1 MKYTA
6 ATKPGMSDP
15 YWYEWSVGQQY
26 IIEMLNEESRI
37 KYVELQADVCL
48 GLDDVVVTFENDEK
62 LFIQVKHTRADDNL
76 TFGDLVTV
84 DNTPKDKDSRISLL
98 GELAKSW
105 NAEKA
110 NYQQTRVCLFTNRK
124 AGSRI
129 SSTRA
134 AESIKRPALKDFL
147 RDLQKKLVKAKS
159 LDDIFFPEFEKA
171 WTEWKE
177 QLSWI
182 DKDEDKLAFLKC
194 LEIDTNNA
202 SLDELE
208 LELLDKIKTIFAT
221 NDANAK
227 TLFMKLDHAL
237 RSWTKSTRK
246 SSRIT
251 AEDVYRA
258 LSVDTYP
265 SLYNHDLI
273 PSEPFFESRN
283 DLVRFLEVELKAESS
298 KVIFLSGI
306 PGTGKTNIISKLSA
320 KKGSVIDIRYYAY
333 EPIDPAREYLP
344 MDVSKRVDKGYFWNE
359 LFNQLRKCLKYHLY
373 KYRAP
378 VINELMSLEEMKQRF
393 FEIASSYASDHNR
406 NFVIAVDGIDH
417 AARAGHI
424 NQTFLPTLPDP
435 EYIPSNVKILLA
447 GQPKEDYSDYPAWLF
462 SERDDVKEIKV
473 PCIQENDVLSLV
485 KVKFPGMHGED
496 QSQMSKLIAKY
507 AEGNTLAAI
516 FAVHEALQR
525 PNIHELEKQLQHR
538 KLSGNIQEYYRTIWN
553 DATSKIN
560 LSFVDYKIAGVFAFF
575 NEAINENKLRKIYSE
590 EFISVS
596 DWRNILKTLRP
607 LLTETAGQYT
617 ILHNDVRVFLSGI
630 IGRDG
635 ERVREVYTALSD
647 YYINSTEKSQAY
659 YNDIFH
665 FLKGAGR
672 ISEFQKVYSPD
683 YVIEAYVNG
692 VELSDLHE
700 ISVDILEG
708 ILLKTPID
716 WTQMRDLSF
725 GFMTIDQLEK
735 SSYEIDKECF
745 RVVNPYVPIHPYEC
759 YADSDT
765 VWDSGLILDVLQH
778 VKTLYTHGHKDR
790 ASQLF
795 KRWFSGITIV
805 DMLNR
810 AIISDSD
817 DDHPFPELQSIASL
831 FGECV
836 CLSGEFSII
845 EGIGELESEHRAFI
859 HYLSE
864 AAASTIIT
872 HLRGSALADAFG
884 KLEVLYIEPLMTNIK
899 SLIEDN
905 RYSDIKCLADALHDR
920 LIISPWGTLFI
931 IFMDIISSE
940 PDWTAEERATL
951 WQKIATV
958 EISEISFENE
968 IISFSIYAIVAA
980 YLRPISYGECAKEIL
995 ERYMAGHSHHS
1006 RSYFT
1011 VFFNSI
1017 CLIGKWISLPRPDQ
1031 QSIISTGELKHL
1043 MNALF
1048 IKEWTPND
1056 RGFDTIKLH
1065 PYLLKAYIMLSKR
1078 ASPADRLAIDEICKA
1093 VFAEHP
1099 VYSLLDAGI
1108 FYYQDDEEKLRLWYS
1123 EWLGE
1128 DGLVW
1133 NESLGERNRII
1144 RAFERDT
1151 DKYALGEI
1159 IDLSAVIER
1168 ARWSVSGYASHK
1180 EYSCNYLLD
1189 WYNSLTERDIRYV
1202 AEYAETVKMISDQI
1216 EEIGDNRLEYILNC
1230 KIYEDIFDFGYP
1242 LIRAV
1247 MKKSHY
1253 LAEGFSSP
1261 CYFVDG
1267 LIGYLRHGEK
1277 EEKALLEI
1285 WAMGTA
1291 LLDFRDESDHST
1303 IHSLQRA
1310 VELCAERSGI
1320 ESIYNRLKELSPAY
1334 IDLASDPLK
1343 YIVPDRW
1350 CDAAGDAEPPETPKE
1365 LVSSYLAGTDKDI
1378 SSYHLR
1384 IAVEVLRAKREI
1396 SDDELASLL
1405 RHSLAAQAYGISR
1418 NEFIQHLVTTMP
1430 ANFSDPLIAGYLHR
1444 VIHEE
1449 SAHLETDLPAFVLWK
1464 MQQQDEE
1471 YCKIGIDELI
1481 KMHKSWMTS
1490 AGHFPEPSLRDE
1502 YDYVRLIDW
1511 DNADDLES
1519 LFYQIIKLIIMSED
1533 ADAARVA
1540 LSGLFTLLR
1549 VNDSLAAYLER
1560 DWDQFHYRAREWL
1573 MMVYEL
1579 LWYVAPE
1586 SREKVIQY
1594 VNAHCADENFN
1605 VALYSNILLD
1615 NILHDPLY
1623 EFQKHRQSYF
1633 DSVPV
1638 FGNQRFLKLPTNSPW
1653 VNGQGY
1659 VTRAVEL
1666 MEAVFG
1672 NDLADI
1678 EKRTNA
1684 YAKEIEGIPLIP
1696 LNRRSVDGGCRVV
1709 VDPVSIAFLRVMYKD
1724 WVDGRWDGVES
1735 ELARI
1740 VLSSSEPYA
1749 ALYTPTKWKHNGGFI
1764 LPELDLFVKQEQKMQ
1779 REKIQEVLEIGLA
1792 DDEDV
1797 IAGSIVEYTHDQ
1809 EIQGFSLRYLSFPLM
1824 PAGDVF
1830 NTHERNSRLLL
1841 QSREDFEEYIHYN
1854 ISIHYSGTESFQHSN
1869 VLCGF
1874 SKTALKCFS
1883 WQVVL
1888 SPDGLTLADKSGQ
1901 TIGRFEFYYG
1911 NRVMSNRYSGNQPQ
1925 LQRWIIKKNALANVE
1940 KMCRGGISIK
1950 SVTDILILC
1959 LKR

>member
-37 KYVELQADVCL
+37 KYVELQANVGL

-84 DNTPKDKDSRISLL
+84 DKTPKDKDGRVSLL

-105 NAEKA
+105 NAEKS

-124 AGSRI
+124 AGSRM
-129 SSTRA
+129 SSTRT
-134 AESIKRPALKDFL
+134 AESIKRPALKGFL
-147 RDLQKKLVKAKS
+147 SDLQKKLAEAKS
-159 LDDIFFPEFEKA
+159 LDDISFPEFEKA
-171 WTEWKE
+171 WSEWKE

-182 DKDEDKLAFLKC
+182 DKDEDKLTFLKC

-208 LELLDKIKTIFAT
+208 LELLEKIKTIFAT

-237 RSWTKSTRK
+237 RSWTTSTRK

-251 AEDVYRA
+251 AEDVYKA
-258 LSVDTYP
+258 LSIDSYP

-283 DLVRFLEVELKAESS
+283 DLVRFLEAELKAESP

-320 KKGSVIDIRYYAY
+320 KRDSVIDIRYYAY

-344 MDVSKRVDKGYFWNE
+344 MDVSKRVDKEYFWNE
-359 LFNQLRKCLKYHLY
+359 LFNQLRKCLKPYLY
-373 KYRAP
+373 KYRVP
-378 VINELMSLEEMKQRF
+378 VINELMSLEEMKRRF

-485 KVKFPGMHGED
+485 KAKFPGMHGEN
-496 QSQMSKLIAKY
+496 QIQMSKLIAKY

-525 PNIHELEKQLQHR
+525 PNIHELEKQFQHR

-553 DATSKIN
+553 DATSKIKI
-560 LSFVDYKIAGVFAFF
+560 SFVDYKIAGVFAFF
-575 NEAINENKLRKIYSE
+575 NEAINENKLRNIYSE
-590 EFISVS
+590 EYISVS

-607 LLTETAGQYT
+607 LLTETDGQYA

-635 ERVREVYTALSD
+635 EHVREVYTALSD
-647 YYINSTEKSQAY
+647 YYINSKEKSQAY
-659 YNDIFH
+659 YNDIFR

-672 ISEFQKVYSPD
+672 ISEFQKIYSPD

-708 ILLKTPID
+708 ILLTTPIE

-745 RVVNPYVPIHPYEC
+745 RMVNPYVPIHPYEC

-778 VKTLYTHGHKDR
+778 VKTLYTRGHKDR

-795 KRWFSGITIV
+795 KRWFSGITIA
-805 DMLNR
+805 DMFSR

-817 DDHPFPELQSIASL
+817 DDHPSPELQSIASL

-836 CLSGEFSII
+836 CLFDEFSIL
-845 EGIGELESEHRAFI
+845 EGIGELESKYRAFV
-859 HYLSE
+859 HYLCE

-872 HLRGSALADAFG
+872 HLRGSALADAFD
-884 KLEVLYIEPLMTNIK
+884 KLEILYIEPLMTNIK

-905 RYSDIKCLADALHDR
+905 RYSDIKCLADTLHDR
-920 LIISPWGTLFI
+920 LIRSPWGTMFI
-931 IFMDIISSE
+931 TFMEIISSC
-940 PDWTAEERATL
+940 PDWTVEEKATL
-951 WQKIATV
+951 WQKIDTV
-958 EISEISFENE
+958 EISGISFENE
-968 IISFSIYAIVAA
+968 VICFSIYAIVAA
-980 YLRPISYGECAKEIL
+980 YLRPIPFGECAKEIL

-1017 CLIGKWISLPRPDQ
+1017 CLIGKWLSLPYPDQ

-1078 ASPADRLAIDEICKA
+1078 VSPADRLAIDEICEA
-1093 VFAEHP
+1093 VFVDYP
-1099 VYSLLDAGI
+1099 VYLLLDAGI
-1108 FYYQDDEEKLRLWYS
+1108 FYYRDDEEKLRLWYS

-1144 RAFERDT
+1144 RNFERVT
-1151 DKYALGEI
+1151 DKYALGKI

-1168 ARWSVSGYASHK
+1168 ARWSVIGYASHK
-1180 EYSCNYLLD
+1180 EYSCDYLLD

-1202 AEYAETVKMISDQI
+1202 AEYAGAVKMISDQI
-1216 EEIGDNRLEYILNC
+1216 EEIGDNRLSYNLNH
-1230 KIYEDIFDFGYP
+1230 KIYADIFDFGYP
-1242 LIRAV
+1242 LIKAV
-1247 MKKSHY
+1247 MKKNHY

-1277 EEKALLEI
+1277 REKALLEI

-1291 LLDFRDESDHST
+1291 LLDFRDESDHAT

-1320 ESIYNRLKELSPAY
+1320 ESIYDRLKELSPAY
-1334 IDLASDPLK
+1334 IDLVSDPP
-1343 YIVPDRW
+1343 PDRQ
-1350 CDAAGDAEPPETPKE
+1350 CDAAGDAGPVETPKE
-1365 LVSSYLAGTDKDI
+1365 IISAYLAGTDKDV

-1384 IAVEVLRAKREI
+1384 IAVEALRAKREI

-1430 ANFSDPLIAGYLHR
+1430 ASFSDPLIAGYLHR

-1471 YCKIGIDELI
+1471 YCKSGIDELI

-1490 AGHFPEPSLRDE
+1490 AGHFPEPALRDE

-1511 DNADDLES
+1511 DSADDLEG
-1519 LFYQIIKLIIMSED
+1519 LFYQIIKLVIMSEN
-1533 ADAARVA
+1533 ADAVRVA

-1549 VNDSLAAYLER
+1549 VNDSLVAYLER
-1560 DWDQFHYRAREWL
+1560 DWDQFHYHAREWL
-1573 MMVYEL
+1573 VMIYEL
-1579 LWYVAPE
+1579 LWYLAPE
-1586 SREKVIQY
+1586 SREKIMHC

-1605 VALYSNILLD
+1605 VALYSNIFLENLLR
-1615 NILHDPLY
+1615 DPSY
-1623 EFQKHRQSYF
+1623 KYQKRPQPYF
-1633 DSVPV
+1633 DSVPAN
-1638 FGNQRFLKLPTNSPW
+1638 GSQKFLKLPKDGPW
-1653 VNGQGY
+1653 VNGQRY

-1666 MEAVFG
+1666 METVFG
-1672 NDLADI
+1672 DDLSDI
-1678 EKRTNA
+1678 EKRTYA
-1684 YAKEIEGIPLIP
+1684 YAQKIEGISLIP
-1696 LNRRSVDGGCRVV
+1696 LNRRLVYGGCRVV
-1709 VDPVSIAFLRVMYKD
+1709 VDTVNIAFLRVMYKD
-1724 WVDGRWDGVES
+1724 WVNGRWDGVES

-1749 ALYTPTKWKHNGGFI
+1749 TLYTPAKWQHNGGAI
-1764 LPELDLFVKQEQKMQ
+1764 LLDLDRFVKQDPNVK
-1779 REKIQEVLEIGLA
+1779 REKIQEVLETGLA
-1792 DDEDV
+1792 DDEEV
-1797 IAGSIVEYTHDQ
+1797 VAGSIVEYTHNQ
-1809 EIQGFSLRYLSFPLM
+1809 EIQGFCLRYLGYPLM
-1824 PAGDVF
+1824 PASVAI
-1830 NTHERNSRLLL
+1830 NAHERNSRLLL
-1841 QSREDFEEYIHYN
+1841 QSRDDFEEYRHYN
-1854 ISIHYSGTESFQHSN
+1854 ISIHYSGTESFQQSSIF
-1869 VLCGF
+1869 CGL
-1874 SKTALKCFS
+1874 SKTALNCFS

-1888 SPDGLTLADKSGQ
+1888 SPEGLTLADNSGQ

-1911 NRVMSNRYSGNQPQ
+1911 NRAMGNRYSGNQPQ
-1925 LQRWIIKKNALANVE
+1925 LQRWIIKKDALANAE
-1940 KMCRGGISIK
+1940 KMCRGGMSIK
-1950 SVTDILILC
+1950 MVADTIMIDL
-1959 LKR
+1959 